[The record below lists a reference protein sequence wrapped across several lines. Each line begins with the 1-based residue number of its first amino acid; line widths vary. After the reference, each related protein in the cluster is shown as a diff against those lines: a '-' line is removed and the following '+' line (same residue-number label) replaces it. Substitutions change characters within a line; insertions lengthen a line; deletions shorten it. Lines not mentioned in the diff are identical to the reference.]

1 MIRKQTYCP
10 ILAIVAVFVLHTVA
24 LAEDFHKEIKRG
36 DEKEIK
42 VKLESA
48 IGMVNICKGDDRNI
62 LVMDM
67 RANHHWEVPFVPEYK
82 IHGRVGTLV
91 LNWNPEGKN
100 SWSLRQG
107 DRWDIQLTNALPLS
121 IDANFGVGKSDFDLS
136 GLDVKDLKIT
146 TGASSS
152 IVSFGT
158 PNKSVIENLRIESG
172 VSKFVGE
179 KLGNANFQH
188 MTFDGG
194 VGSYYLDFNGAI
206 TRDVEARV
214 KIGLGTVTIVLP
226 PEIGAKVVYDD
237 NWLSNFSIDRDFK
250 QSNSDTYLSSNYHEA
265 KVKISVYIESGL
277 GSVNIKRRN

>member
-1 MIRKQTYCP
+1 MTRQRTYYP
-10 ILAIVAVFVLHTVA
+10 ILGLLAAFVLHGAA
-24 LAEDFHKEIKRG
+24 LAEDFRKEIKRG
-36 DEKEIK
+36 DEKEVK

-48 IGMVNICKGDDRNI
+48 IGMVNIGKGDDRHI
-62 LVMDM
+62 LVMEM
-67 RANHHWEVPFVPEYK
+67 RTNHHWEVPFIADYK
-82 IHGRVGTLV
+82 VHGRVGTLV
-91 LNWNPEGKN
+91 LNWNPEGRN
-100 SWSLRQG
+100 SWSLREG

-136 GLDVKDLKIT
+136 GLDVKELKIT

-206 TRDVEARV
+206 TRDVEAHV

-250 QSNSDTYLSSNYHEA
+250 QDGTDTYLSSNYHEA

-277 GSVNIKRRN
+277 GSVKVKRRN

>member
-1 MIRKQTYCP
+1 MIRQRTYYP
-10 ILAIVAVFVLHTVA
+10 ILAIVAALVLYAAA
-24 LAEDFHKEIKRG
+24 LAEDFRKEIKRG
-36 DEKEIK
+36 DEKEVK
-42 VKLESA
+42 VKIESA
-48 IGMVNICKGDDRNI
+48 IGMVNISKGDDRHI
-62 LVMDM
+62 LTMEM
-67 RANHHWEVPFVPEYK
+67 RTNHHWDVPFVADYK
-82 IHGRVGTLV
+82 VHGRVGTLI

-100 SWSLRQG
+100 SWSFREN
-107 DRWDIQLTNALPLS
+107 DRWDIQLTDALPLS
-121 IDANFGVGKSDFDLS
+121 IDANLGVGKSDFDLS
-136 GLDVKDLKIT
+136 GLDVKDLKIA

-188 MTFDGG
+188 LTFDGG

-206 TRDVEARV
+206 TRDVEAHV

-237 NWLSNFSIDRDFK
+237 SWLSSFSIDRDFK
-250 QSNSDTYLSSNYHEA
+250 QDGSDTYLSSNYHEA

-277 GSVNIKRRN
+277 GSVKVKRRN